1 MMVLP
6 LVVAAAAALSMGS
19 TADTT
24 FSVTSGTALQ
34 VATFSGDVTVSAWD
48 KNQVRVESGDPD
60 DERFQVK
67 RSAGKVL
74 IQTNE
79 SWSRGQSV
87 DLKVTVPAWMN
98 LEISGVNS
106 NVEIRGTKGKVKVE
120 TVNGD
125 IVVKGGRGEIQL
137 SAVTQDI
144 YLTDATGTVVSE
156 TVNGDMTLQ
165 RINSGRVDASTVNG
179 GIFYDGTILDH
190 GVYHFT
196 SHDGDVA
203 IAVPKTANATVAVS
217 TFSGEFASDF
227 PVSLNETKRGQR
239 FAFTVGQG
247 SAKIE
252 LESFQG
258 TIHLFR
264 PGAIGAVIE
273 QERDSDLKAE
283 AEEAHRRAERA
294 LEKSQKALKT
304 KHVKVETKTDVKV
317 DTKVKKTNPDS
328 DDNDDDDSG
337 E

>member
-1 MMVLP
+1 MVLP
-6 LVVAAAAALSMGS
+6 LVVAAAAALSMGT

-24 FSVTSGTALQ
+24 LTVSPGTALQ

-48 KNQVRVESGDPD
+48 KNQVRVESGDPE
-60 DERFQVK
+60 DEHFLVK

-74 IQTNE
+74 VQTNE
-79 SWSRGQSV
+79 AWSRGQSV

-125 IVVKGGRGEIQL
+125 IIVKGGRGEIEL

-144 YLTDATGTVVSE
+144 YLTDASGTVISE

-179 GIFYDGTILDH
+179 GIFYDGTILNN

-203 IAVPKTANATVAVS
+203 IAIPKTANATVAVS

-227 PVSLNETKRGQR
+227 TVSLNETKRGQR
-239 FAFTVGQG
+239 FAFALGTG
-247 SAKIE
+247 SAKVE

-258 TIHLFR
+258 RIHLFR

-273 QERDSDLKAE
+273 EERYSDLKAR
-283 AEEAHRRAERA
+283 AEETRRKIDRA
-294 LEKSQKALKT
+294 LRNANKAEKAAHKNDKQPKDQDKDS
-304 KHVKVETKTDVKV
+304 DS
-317 DTKVKKTNPDS
+317 DS
-328 DDNDDDDSG
+328 DDG

>member
-1 MMVLP
+1 MIVLP
-6 LVVAAAAALSMGS
+6 LVVAATAVLSMGT

-24 FSVTSGTALQ
+24 FSVSSGTSLQ

-48 KNQVRVESGDPD
+48 KNQVRIESGDPE
-60 DERFQVK
+60 DEHFQVK
-67 RSAGKVL
+67 RSPGKVL

-87 DLKVTVPAWMN
+87 DLKVTVPSWMN

-106 NVEIRGTKGKVKVE
+106 NVEIRGTRGKVKVE

-125 IVVKGGRGEIQL
+125 IVVKGGRGEIEL

-144 YLTDATGTVVSE
+144 YLTDASGTVISE

-239 FAFTVGQG
+239 FAFALGTGTARV
-247 SAKIE
+247 E

-273 QERDSDLKAE
+273 EERDSDLKA
-283 AEEAHRRAERA
+283 RAQETQRKIDRA
-294 LEKSQKALKT
+294 LKDMNKANKATKKSNQKLD
-304 KHVKVETKTDVKV
+304 ELD
-317 DTKVKKTNPDS
+317 KKLNDLDKKDS
-328 DDNDDDDSG
+328 DSDSDSDSD